1 MRRLRRIVV
10 MRGLE
15 SLGRGMF
22 VFGKI
27 GLYIRCKILYSSYT
41 DLTTFHVLVS
51 SLMDTETSVLPT
63 EIQTIFS
70 TQGYDDVLLSSGV
83 DTDIAP
89 HAIGS
94 VSPRHAYAWS
104 IADAVDTTS
113 GRRGMWRALEAAGHD
128 GGANR
133 ARTARPYVLS
143 SCECPARR

>member
-1 MRRLRRIVV
+1 VV

-70 TQGYDDVLLSSGV
+70 TQGYDDVLLSS
-83 DTDIAP
+83 A
-89 HAIGS
+89 
-94 VSPRHAYAWS
+94 
-104 IADAVDTTS
+104 
-113 GRRGMWRALEAAGHD
+113 
-128 GGANR
+128 
-133 ARTARPYVLS
+133 
-143 SCECPARR
+143 